1 MIRFGSGFGFVTH
14 PRVVLVLAPLL
25 VELLGQP
32 LRDDARHLPGAFEGR
47 AVGRRA
53 LCAHNARGAAAHVGA
68 TVAHVGAKVAQ
79 VGATVARRQLKGR
92 RQRRGHGEEER
103 WDAHSRRCPGGCK
116 RADSEHLLAF
126 DSYGAHLTCP
136 NLDRFRFVPT
146 VRCLQQQSMQLHK

>member
-1 MIRFGSGFGFVTH
+1 VIRFGSGFGFVAH

-103 WDAHSRRCPGGCK
+103 WDAHSRRCPGGCE
-116 RADSEHLLAF
+116 RADWAPGSLTELRPPLTWIDFAVLPQSALL
-126 DSYGAHLTCP
+126 P
-136 NLDRFRFVPT
+136 Q
-146 VRCLQQQSMQLHK
+146 LQLQHE